1 MEDINLI
8 GQLKVSWLIVKSV
21 KDVWFYLFES
31 SAEPLKHP
39 FHVAT
44 LLHGND
50 TGVVFFIDPY

>member
-1 MEDINLI
+1 MEDIKLI

-21 KDVWFYLFES
+21 KDMWFYLLES

>member
-1 MEDINLI
+1 MEDIKLI

-21 KDVWFYLFES
+21 KDMWFYLFES